1 MASWRWRLALPYGL
15 LVGLLMI
22 WLVVDWRLGLVAVGL
37 AVGLGLG
44 LGAWLL
50 RPVQQVTD
58 VIQRM
63 KNGDLEAR
71 LLITKPQGEIDN
83 LILALNELGEQL
95 QNKIATLAEGQQRLV
110 AILDHLADGVVITDS
125 SGRVEMINPAASQL
139 LNITP
144 QTALNDTFAQVVRHH
159 QFIHLWQRCQQQGR
173 EQVETVEISQRGLF
187 LQVIITPLRDED
199 LTAEPRGYL
208 VIFQNLTPIRRLET
222 IRRDF
227 ISNLS
232 HELRTPLASL
242 KAVVETL
249 RDGALEDLAVAGR
262 FLDRADREVDALTQM
277 VQELLE
283 LSRIE
288 SGKVPLRLRP
298 TTLAEIVLPAVDRLR
313 PQAERNQLN
322 LRLEIPT
329 DLPSLMVDGERIQQV
344 VTNLVHNAI
353 KFTSAGGQIV
363 IRGGRQAELVVVEV
377 ADNGVGIPAGDIPRI
392 FERFYKA
399 DRARSQGGTGL
410 GLAIA
415 RHLVQAHGGQIWAKS
430 KEGKGS
436 TFYFTLP
443 MIK

>member
-15 LVGLLMI
+15 LVGLLMV
-22 WLVVDWRLGLVAVGL
+22 WLAAEWWVVVVAVGL

-44 LGAWLL
+44 LGACLL
-50 RPVQQVTD
+50 RPVQQLIAIV
-58 VIQRM
+58 QRM
-63 KNGDLEAR
+63 GQGDLDSR
-71 LLITKPQGEIDN
+71 LLVPNPQGELDQ

-95 QNKIATLAEGQQRLV
+95 QDKIGTLAEGQQRLV
-110 AILDHLADGVVITDS
+110 AVLDHLADGVVITDG
-125 SGRVEMINPAASQL
+125 SGRVEMINPAAGQL
-139 LNITP
+139 LGITP
-144 QTALNDTFAQVVRHH
+144 QEALTYTFAQAVRHH
-159 QFIHLWQRCQQQGR
+159 QFIHLWQRCQQQGT
-173 EQVETVEISQRGLF
+173 EQIESIEISQRDLF
-187 LQVIITPLRDED
+187 VQVIITPLRDGD
-199 LTAEPRGYL
+199 VTVAPHGYL
-208 VIFQNLTPIRRLET
+208 VIFQNLTAIRRLET

-249 RDGALEDLAVAGR
+249 RDGALEDPPAAVR

-298 TTLAEIVLPAVDRLR
+298 TILAEIVWPAIDRLR
-313 PQAERNQLN
+313 PQAERNQLT
-322 LRLEIPT
+322 LQL
-329 DLPSLMVDGERIQQV
+329 DLPANLPFVLVDGERIQQV

-353 KFTSAGGQIV
+353 KFTPAGGQITV
-363 IRGGRQAELVVVEV
+363 RASQQAEQVLVEV
-377 ADNGVGIPAGDIPRI
+377 IDKGVGIPAGDLSRI

-415 RHLVQAHGGQIWAKS
+415 RHLVQAHGGKIWVKS

-443 MIK
+443 VSV

>member
-15 LVGLLMI
+15 LVGLLMV
-22 WLVVDWRLGLVAVGL
+22 WLAVEWWVAVGAVGL

-44 LGAWLL
+44 VGGWLL
-50 RPVQQVTD
+50 RPVQQLTTM
-58 VIQRM
+58 IRRM
-63 KNGDLEAR
+63 EQGDLEAR
-71 LLITKPQGEIDN
+71 LLVPNPQGEFDN

-95 QNKIATLAEGQQRLV
+95 QNKIAALAEGQRRLV

-125 SGRVEMINPAASQL
+125 SGRVEMINPAAGQL
-139 LNITP
+139 LGIAPEN
-144 QTALNDTFAQVVRHH
+144 ALTYTFAQTVRHH
-159 QFIHLWQRCQQQGR
+159 QFIHLWQRCQQQGT
-173 EQVETVEISQRGLF
+173 EQIETVEISQRGLF
-187 LQVIITPLRDED
+187 LQVIITPLRDGD
-199 LTAEPRGYL
+199 LAAEPRGYL

-249 RDGALEDLAVAGR
+249 RDGALEDPSATIR
-262 FLDRADREVDALTQM
+262 FLDRADHEVDALTQM

-298 TTLAEIVLPAVDRLR
+298 TALTEIVLPAVDRLR
-313 PQAERNQLN
+313 PQAERNQLT
-322 LRLEIPT
+322 LQLELPT
-329 DLPSLMVDGERIQQV
+329 DLPAVMVDGERIQQV

-353 KFTSAGGQIV
+353 KFTPAGGHIGLRASQ
-363 IRGGRQAELVVVEV
+363 QAEQVVVEV
-377 ADNGVGIPAGDIPRI
+377 ADNGVGIPAGDLSRI

-415 RHLVQAHGGQIWAKS
+415 RHLVQAHGGQIWVKS

-436 TFYFTLP
+436 TFCFTLP
-443 MIK
+443 VSA